1 YIESVEPVPVFPKVF
16 CQNGT
21 KLMRLEKLEAH
32 LGENSARGADEDFT
46 RRVEEIKIYA
56 DLISNSPAS

>member
-32 LGENSARGADEDFT
+32 LGENSARGADEVLT
-46 RRVEEIKIYA
+46 RRVEEIRKYA
-56 DLISNSPAS
+56 NLVLRDSPP